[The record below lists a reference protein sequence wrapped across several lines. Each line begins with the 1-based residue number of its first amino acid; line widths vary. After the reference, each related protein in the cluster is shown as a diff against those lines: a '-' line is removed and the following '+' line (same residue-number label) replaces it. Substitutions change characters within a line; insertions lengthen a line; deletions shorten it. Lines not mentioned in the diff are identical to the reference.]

1 MTADLTA
8 LDAIR
13 QRTRSWAA
21 GKLRTAKL
29 VTSPFNGR
37 FAALNGVTP
46 EGIELNMVMVNHDPG
61 GTTTPVLEV
70 DKAEAIV
77 AAARDAKALMTI
89 VDTLRTQFKH
99 EAEQLRITA
108 DRLTQDSL
116 HPATSTTKAERREA
130 RETAERYRNFSSWAD
145 SVAYKV
151 DKIIDDVLNPK
162 EDAPNV

>member
-13 QRTRSWAA
+13 ERTRSWAA
-21 GKLRTAKL
+21 GKLRTARIVK
-29 VTSPFNGR
+29 SPQTGR
-37 FAALNGVTP
+37 FAVLNGVTP

-61 GTTTPVLEV
+61 GTKTPVFEV
-70 DKAEAIV
+70 EKAEAIV
-77 AAARDAKALMTI
+77 AAARDAKALMTL

-116 HPATSTTKAERREA
+116 HPPIDRDKAGRQEA

-145 SVAYKV
+145 SVAYKM
-151 DKIIDDVLNPK
+151 DKTIDDVLNPK
-162 EDAPNV
+162 EDRPNE